1 MARQFAANDE
11 LRFDFASQISAISL
25 PIDALLRHHRFERFF
40 ALAGTRK
47 HFFELSIDFSISDV
61 DVVFLRLPS
70 DELRLDEFFDDFFEF
85 FGTLGRVVDIV
96 EIFALDEVAH
106 DAIVSD
112 VVERDDIVAGNGGDA
127 LDRFGICFVLPHGEP
142 LQAYEAEK
150 REYMSGIYHVYPM
163 KSERQVQHQPHST
176 DHHI

>member
-1 MARQFAANDE
+1 MR
-11 LRFDFASQISAISL
+11 IKKGSA
-25 PIDALLRHHRFERFF
+25 DALPL
-40 ALAGTRK
+40 L
-47 HFFELSIDFSISDV
+47 
-61 DVVFLRLPS
+61 FLL
-70 DELRLDEFFDDFFEF
+70 L
-85 FGTLGRVVDIV
+85 FGLFYTFGFLGG
-96 EIFALDEVAH
+96 FALDEVAH

-163 KSERQVQHQPHST
+163 KSERQVQHQPHSIG
-176 DHHI
+176 HHI